1 MPTPRVKEG
10 FLEEEMS
17 DVRLEGTGVHQ
28 AKIERRVLGRGDRGL
43 QRPERMIELD
53 WSVTEMEEIYRE
65 QVAMEVSFL
74 FSPGGR
80 GTPHRASST
89 RLKYSDLCLRCAR
102 EPWEGCEQGR
112 GGVSSGT

>member
-53 WSVTEMEEIYRE
+53 WSVTERDGRNLQGAGRYGSEL
-65 QVAMEVSFL
+65 SFL
-74 FSPGGR
+74 SR
-80 GTPHRASST
+80 
-89 RLKYSDLCLRCAR
+89 
-102 EPWEGCEQGR
+102 WEGHTTQGLQYQTEVLR
-112 GGVSSGT
+112 PLPKVC

>member
-53 WSVTEMEEIYRE
+53 WSVTERD
-65 QVAMEVSFL
+65 
-74 FSPGGR
+74 GR
-80 GTPHRASST
+80 N
-89 RLKYSDLCLRCAR
+89 L
-102 EPWEGCEQGR
+102 QGAGR
-112 GGVSSGT
+112 YVIMFVKTQELYTKRVKFM